1 MSEMANEL
9 ELERQQEQQDAFRAL
24 LLRPLLGKAESP
36 EAFRLARKHEDE
48 LRRRFNDLPGY
59 QLALRADHARLYRPP
74 WRLDASRPAIV
85 PSASKPRDRWT
96 PFSSRHYVFLYL
108 MLSLLEERHSLVQL
122 PLTELAD
129 AVAQLAVEVG
139 TSIDFDQRQE
149 RRLLVEVLKWLA
161 DWRVVSVSEGES
173 HDTYVDRGR
182 DGDCL
187 LTVDQGR
194 LGSLASAHRALTEIV
209 RPEDLLRA
217 GEYPPTDE
225 GRRAALRHTLARRLI
240 EDPVVYLDEL
250 GEDERVYFHAQR
262 PTNLTKLITDA
273 TGLRAEHR
281 SEGTAFV
288 DPERKLTDTRF
299 PERGFDRQLPL
310 LLCVPLAAALA
321 SDRGELAFVEVRG
334 LVRELLERHRE
345 QWTVDPDNLDTLERV
360 TGEAIE
366 LLERMRLVETAG
378 AAGIRVLPAVHRYR
392 NPSIRTTRKEQA
404 A

>member
-1 MSEMANEL
+1 MANEL
-9 ELERQQEQQDAFRAL
+9 EVERRQEQQDAFRAL

-36 EAFRLARKHEDE
+36 EALRLVRNHEDE
-48 LRRRFNDLPGY
+48 LRRRFNDLLGY
-59 QLALRADHARLYRPP
+59 QLAVRADHARLYRPP
-74 WRLDASRPAIV
+74 WRLDATRPATV

-108 MLSLLEERHSLVQL
+108 ILSLLEERHSIVQL

-129 AVAQLAVEVG
+129 GVAQLAVEVG
-139 TSIDFDQRQE
+139 TGIDFDQRQE
-149 RRLLVEVLKWLA
+149 RRLFVEVLKWLA
-161 DWRVVSVSEGES
+161 DWRVISVSDGES
-173 HDTYVDRGR
+173 QDSYVERGR

-194 LGSLASAHRALTEIV
+194 LGSLASARRPLTEIE
-209 RPEDLLRA
+209 RLEDLLHA

-225 GRRAALRHTLARRLI
+225 GRRAALRHRLARRLI

-250 GEDERVYFHAQR
+250 EEDERVYFHAQR

-281 SEGTAFV
+281 AEGTAFV

-321 SDRGELAFVEVRG
+321 SDRDELAFTEVRG
-334 LVRELLERHRE
+334 LVRELLERHRD
-345 QWTVDPDNLDTLERV
+345 QWTVDPSNLDTLERV

-366 LLERMRLVETAG
+366 LLERMRLVETVAS
-378 AAGIRVLPAVHRYR
+378 GIRVRPAVHRYR